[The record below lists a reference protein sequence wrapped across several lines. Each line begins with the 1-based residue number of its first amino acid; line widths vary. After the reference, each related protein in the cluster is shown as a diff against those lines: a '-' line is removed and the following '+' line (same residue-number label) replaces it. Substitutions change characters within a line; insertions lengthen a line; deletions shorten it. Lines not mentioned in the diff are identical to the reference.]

1 MFWIYL
7 RSMRLFN
14 DLAFTDRIIS
24 IPLYE
29 YIEIQDIVGNS
40 CRSVI
45 LVYDRNHYDNGYR
58 VWSPVIIAT

>member
-1 MFWIYL
+1 MNILKKYETIQWFGNTVVFFGICV
-7 RSMRLFN
+7 
-14 DLAFTDRIIS
+14 
-24 IPLYE
+24 PLYE

-45 LVYDRNHYDNGYR
+45 LVYDGNHYDNSYR